1 MDELLLLS
9 VCAPSGAG
17 KTTLC
22 RYLLEVFADLR
33 FSVSHT
39 TRARRGKEVDG
50 VDYHFV
56 DRPAFEAAIAAG
68 RFAEWAEVHGNLY
81 GTSLDELHRAAAEGK
96 AGLLFDIDHQGARQI
111 KARLPQAVSVF
122 VLPPS
127 MADLRTRLVGRGTD
141 AEDVIQRRLDAARG
155 EIQHYAF
162 FDYLIVNDDLARAKE
177 TAASIVRA
185 ELARRWRHAQ
195 AAEDLLRA

>member
-22 RYLLEVFADLR
+22 RHLLEVFPDLR

-39 TRARRGKEVDG
+39 TRARRGKETDG

-56 DRPAFEAAIAAG
+56 GRPTFEAEVAAG

-81 GTSLDELHRAAAEGK
+81 GTSLDELHRATAEGK

-127 MADLRTRLVGRGTD
+127 MEDLRERLVGRGTD
-141 AEDVIQRRLDAARG
+141 ADDVIQRRLDAARG

-162 FDYLIVNDDLARAKE
+162 FDYLIVNDDLERAKE
-177 TAASIVRA
+177 TIASIVRA
-185 ELARRWRHAQ
+185 ERARRFRHA
-195 AAEDLLRA
+195 AVAEALLRR